1 MNKSLTALALS
12 LALVGTAHAANWGY
26 EGSHGPE
33 HWGEFASECAQG
45 KNQSPIDIQSTVQAE
60 LAKLEL
66 DYNGKAISLT
76 NNGHTLQTSLEGDN
90 NLLVDGKSFNLKQFH
105 FHTPSENHVDGKSYP
120 LEAHYV
126 HADEQGNLAVVAV
139 FFEEGDANPALDKL
153 LDKVPAK
160 DSNVTISAPFDAS
173 ALIPSE
179 KDYYRFNGSLTTPP
193 CSEGVRWLVLKDPQ
207 TISAAQIATF
217 EQAMGENNRPVQPLN
232 ARLILTKQ

>member
-1 MNKSLTALALS
+1 MNKSLTALGLS
-12 LALVGTAHAANWGY
+12 LALVGTTHAANWGY
-26 EGSHGPE
+26 EGHHGPE

-45 KNQSPIDIQSTVQAE
+45 KNQSPINIESAVLAE

-66 DYNGKAISLT
+66 DYKGKVISLT

-126 HADEQGNLAVVAV
+126 HADDQGNLAVVAV
-139 FFEEGDANPALDKL
+139 FFEKGDANPALAHL
-153 LDKVPAK
+153 LENVPEK
-160 DSNVTISAPFDAS
+160 DNNVTIRAPFDAS
-173 ALIPSE
+173 ALIPSD

-193 CSEGVRWLVLKDPQ
+193 CSEGVRWLVIKDPQ
-207 TISAAQIATF
+207 TISAEQIKKF
-217 EQAMGENNRPVQPLN
+217 EKAMGENNRPVQPLN